1 MDGIKSILL
10 VLGLIT
16 FGIVYI
22 VSPLD
27 LLPGLPIDDIV
38 IAITTIAKSVKEIKQ
53 SVIQL
58 PKIGNLI
65 IIMLGILVLTVIICE
80 IF

>member
-1 MDGIKSILL
+1 MDGVKSILL
-10 VLGLIT
+10 VLVLST

-27 LLPGLPIDDIV
+27 LLPGLPFDDIV
-38 IAITTIAKSVKEIKQ
+38 VAIITTAKSVNEIKQ
-53 SVIQL
+53 GFLQIPQ
-58 PKIGNLI
+58 IGNLI
-65 IIMLGILVLTVIICE
+65 IILLVLLVLAIIICD

>member
-1 MDGIKSILL
+1 MDGVKSILL
-10 VLGLIT
+10 VLVLIT

-27 LLPGLPIDDIV
+27 LLPGLPFDDIV
-38 IAITTIAKSVKEIKQ
+38 VAIITTAKSVKEIKQ
-53 SVIQL
+53 GFLQIPQ
-58 PKIGNLI
+58 IGNLI
-65 IIMLGILVLTVIICE
+65 IILLVLLVLAIIICE

>member
-1 MDGIKSILL
+1 MDGVKSILL
-10 VLGLIT
+10 VLVLIT

-27 LLPGLPIDDIV
+27 LLPGLPFDDIV
-38 IAITTIAKSVKEIKQ
+38 VAIITTAKSVKEIKQ
-53 SVIQL
+53 GLLQIPQ
-58 PKIGNLI
+58 IGNLI
-65 IIMLGILVLTVIICE
+65 IILLALLVLAIIICD